1 MANYFYI
8 FGKKAIK
15 EYLRAELTQDTDIE
29 KLKANGRLYNYD
41 DKINHPENILDM
53 AKEYDCDYLRISEE
67 NYRILENLKNSIE
80 V

>member
-15 EYLRAELTQDTDIE
+15 EYLKAEATQDTDIE

-41 DKINHPENILDM
+41 DKINNPDNILDI
-53 AKEYDCDYLRISEE
+53 ANEYDGYLRISEE
-67 NYRILENLKNSIE
+67 NYQILENLKNSIE